1 MNTMGGKE
9 SQLLTMLE
17 PTVGMLGYELWGLE
31 LLSPNRRPTLRVYI
45 DKDQGVTVDDCAS
58 VSRHISGVLDVEDP
72 FLGEYTLEVSSP
84 GIDRLLFKKEQ
95 FTAYQEQPIEV
106 KLRFP
111 FEGRRKFRGWFF
123 GFDGDDIVVR
133 VDQHEYL
140 LPLRSIDRARV
151 EPTPEWIERARPAT
165 VSAVNES
172 LKEGDSVLD
181 DESET

>member
-17 PTVGMLGYELWGLE
+17 PTVRMLGYELWGLE

-45 DKDQGVTVDDCAS
+45 DKGDGVTVDDCAS

-72 FLGEYTLEVSSP
+72 FVGEYTLEVSSP

-95 FTAYQEQPIEV
+95 FAAYEEQPIEV

-123 GFDGDDIVVR
+123 GFDGDDIMVR
-133 VDQHEYL
+133 VDKHEYL
-140 LPLRSIDRARV
+140 LPLSSVDRARV

-165 VSAVNES
+165 VSAMNES

-181 DESET
+181 EESET

>member
-1 MNTMGGKE
+1 
-9 SQLLTMLE
+9 
-17 PTVGMLGYELWGLE
+17 
-31 LLSPNRRPTLRVYI
+31 
-45 DKDQGVTVDDCAS
+45 
-58 VSRHISGVLDVEDP
+58 
-72 FLGEYTLEVSSP
+72 
-84 GIDRLLFKKEQ
+84 LFKKEQ

-123 GFDGDDIVVR
+123 GIDGDDIVVR

-140 LPLRSIDRARV
+140 LPLSSIDRARV